1 MENPNQTTQEPK
13 QDFIDQNKE
22 ITFYQED
29 FQENLSIEEPDSSPE
44 MPPKKKHKGGRRKI
58 DIEFIQ
64 DKSKRH
70 ITFSKRKGGIMK
82 KAYELSTLTGTQI
95 IVLVASETGHVYT
108 FATPKLQ
115 PIITHPEGKALIQT
129 CLNQQEYCQQDPS
142 TILQQEQLYYNQ
154 YGQQIEYDPR
164 YVFATQST
172 PQVLG
177 QSSFPT
183 SNGNQETISKDGKFI
198 S

>member
-1 MENPNQTTQEPK
+1 MENPNQTHELK
-13 QDFIDQNKE
+13 QDSIDQKQE
-22 ITFYQED
+22 IEFFQED
-29 FQENLSIEEPDSSPE
+29 FQESLTSEVPEDSE
-44 MPPKKKHKGGRRKI
+44 AMPPKKKHKGGRRKI

-129 CLNQQEYCQQDPS
+129 CLNQNDYCPQQESTIHQQDQ
-142 TILQQEQLYYNQ
+142 IYYNQ
-154 YGQQIEYDPR
+154 YGQPIEYDPR
-164 YVFATQST
+164 YVFSQQPIQSMN
-172 PQVLG
+172 QQDQL
-177 QSSFPT
+177 PT
-183 SNGNQETISKDGKFI
+183 NQEIVKDKFI